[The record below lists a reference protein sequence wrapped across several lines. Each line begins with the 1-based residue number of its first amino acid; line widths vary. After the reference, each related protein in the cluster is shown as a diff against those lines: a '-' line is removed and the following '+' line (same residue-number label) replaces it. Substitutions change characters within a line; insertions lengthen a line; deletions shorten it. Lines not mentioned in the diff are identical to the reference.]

1 MLAKPCG
8 RWREVHLMVAT
19 FPKQTFQSRS
29 LHDTLDWEEVLEE
42 ALDWEEDLAMG
53 CRGNLAL
60 GQSLDGAAAG
70 MVGSYS
76 SS

>member
-1 MLAKPCG
+1 
-8 RWREVHLMVAT
+8 MVAT

-29 LHDTLDWEEVLEE
+29 LHDTLDWEEVLEEVLEE

-76 SS
+76 SST